1 MLFRKLLMLNLSRYC
16 LIITTQTS
24 IFIIHLLVVFRHFVS
39 DGVLIGL
46 EVDIVL
52 RATEISFLRLEVTL
66 IIIVLFVVCWQFHL
80 F

>member
-1 MLFRKLLMLNLSRYC
+1 MLFRKLLMLNLSKYC

>member
-66 IIIVLFVVCWQFHL
+66 IIIVLFVVCGQFHL

>member
-1 MLFRKLLMLNLSRYC
+1 
-16 LIITTQTS
+16 
-24 IFIIHLLVVFRHFVS
+24 LLVVFRHFVS

-52 RATEISFLRLEVTL
+52 LAMEISFLRLEVTL

>member
-24 IFIIHLLVVFRHFVS
+24 IFIIHFLVVFRHFVS

>member
-24 IFIIHLLVVFRHFVS
+24 IFIIHFLVVFRHFVS
-39 DGVLIGL
+39 VGVLIGL

>member
-1 MLFRKLLMLNLSRYC
+1 MLNLSKYC

>member
-24 IFIIHLLVVFRHFVS
+24 IFIIHFLVVFRHFVS

-66 IIIVLFVVCWQFHL
+66 IIIVLFVVCGQFHL